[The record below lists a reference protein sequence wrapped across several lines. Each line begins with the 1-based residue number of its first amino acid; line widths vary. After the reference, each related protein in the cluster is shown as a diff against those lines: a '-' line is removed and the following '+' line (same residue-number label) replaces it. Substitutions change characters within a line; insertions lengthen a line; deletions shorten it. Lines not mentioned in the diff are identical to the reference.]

1 MTNHLELLTA
11 KVSVLQQLVRV
22 LYHRALSEES
32 DPPATALIL
41 CNKFKGELGKHLDND
56 PRAAL
61 LITEN
66 IDLFLMHQ

>member
-11 KVSVLQQLVRV
+11 KISVLQQLVRV

-32 DPPATALIL
+32 DPPAAALIL
-41 CNKFKGELGKHLDND
+41 CNKFKRELGKHLEND

-66 IDLFLMHQ
+66 IDLFLMH